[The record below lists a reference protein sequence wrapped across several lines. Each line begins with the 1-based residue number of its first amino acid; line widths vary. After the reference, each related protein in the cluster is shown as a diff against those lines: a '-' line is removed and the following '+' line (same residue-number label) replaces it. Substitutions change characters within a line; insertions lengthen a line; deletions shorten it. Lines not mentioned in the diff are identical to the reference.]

1 MRKFGLSGER
11 KIKIMRIKGNFLSE
25 KGNLKP
31 AARTAILANI
41 ASNPA
46 ILGTAESVNAKCYT
60 LPVED
65 SEGNVAYINIDLS
78 VSTIHPADRKEPV
91 KKAKAPK
98 EAEVFEIED

>member
-1 MRKFGLSGER
+1 MRNTNMKISGN
-11 KIKIMRIKGNFLSE
+11 ILTE

-31 AARTAILANI
+31 VARKQILEAV
-41 ASNPA
+41 AGNPA
-46 ILGTAESVNAKCYT
+46 LLGTASAVNAKCFT

-98 EAEVFEIED
+98 EVEVFEIEE

>member
-1 MRKFGLSGER
+1 MK
-11 KIKIMRIKGNFLSE
+11 IKGNFLSE

-31 AARTAILANI
+31 AARTAILANV

-46 ILGTAESVNAKCYT
+46 ILGTAELVNAKCFT